1 MASENTAPFYLPS
14 ADGAK
19 LSALRRANDTLLA
32 PRVAAITVA
41 EGLVRELRERQPFSQ
56 GSGMGNTGNTGNDGT
71 DNGHNGHNGH
81 KNNKNNKNNARTA
94 TLSEAEE
101 LVRGAKAELSEAA
114 RRVQACN
121 EEIAAQRDR
130 NAGAAAECLAERSRT
145 GALGAALGEV
155 SRKRKLVE
163 KGVEALAGQSEAQ
176 RFVGEDLRAT
186 LATSEGCKQMLD
198 RQMAAMQDT
207 KKEKETALDH
217 ANHLRAEVEP
227 LRSAVK
233 KLRTAFGAV
242 RSATAADGGGGGSTT
257 SSTSTS
263 STSTSSSADG
273 AEEAAVEQE
282 IRSMCMWY
290 SEVNDLLAGVSGV
303 SMDTAES
310 FGATTARINIHG
322 CETSSE
328 GAAADVKAL
337 VVHFEPDS
345 TRVTAAEVRSS
356 VFLAVSRCF
365 SNLSC

>member
-1 MASENTAPFYLPS
+1 MTSYAKIKKGKKETGELSTER
-14 ADGAK
+14 AK
-19 LSALRRANDTLLA
+19 LRKTHLILLLHLFTPFLRSLSFLPQDLLLRGGLFL
-32 PRVAAITVA
+32 PWTPFA
-41 EGLVRELRERQPFSQ
+41 E
-56 GSGMGNTGNTGNDGT
+56 T
-71 DNGHNGHNGH
+71 
-81 KNNKNNKNNARTA
+81 ARW
-94 TLSEAEE
+94 L
-101 LVRGAKAELSEAA
+101 
-114 RRVQACN
+114 
-121 EEIAAQRDR
+121 
-130 NAGAAAECLAERSRT
+130 
-145 GALGAALGEV
+145 
-155 SRKRKLVE
+155 RKL
-163 KGVEALAGQSEAQ
+163 
-176 RFVGEDLRAT
+176 
-186 LATSEGCKQMLD
+186 
-198 RQMAAMQDT
+198 
-207 KKEKETALDH
+207 
-217 ANHLRAEVEP
+217 AEVEP

-365 SNLSC
+365 SLFLEFVMLTTTVVYGAPSSHSYTPTNL